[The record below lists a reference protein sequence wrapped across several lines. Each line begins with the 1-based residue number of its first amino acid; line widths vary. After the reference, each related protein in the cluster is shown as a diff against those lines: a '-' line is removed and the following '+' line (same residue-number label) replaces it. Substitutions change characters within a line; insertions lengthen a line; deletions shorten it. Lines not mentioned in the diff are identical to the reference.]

1 MYAPGITI
9 AEYKTLCTPVC
20 GQVLPSKLPPG
31 QAPFPVKRNYD
42 FYDEGGEKRMG
53 CVICGTPFGLFKEGE
68 KHFATCVGR
77 NGNPGGYHLMG
88 CQWFDCEEFL
98 AHREKAGKGT
108 QLTRGRPEAEKEGPV
123 RKGRGTRISNPFE
136 QYIINS
142 KQQTLFIWPLDS
154 SPDLLFAIWL
164 DACEWSFDRIGK
176 SRKETVRDMGIAQKG
191 GYWDTG
197 ACGLSSS
204 LTEGSV

>member
-1 MYAPGITI
+1 M
-9 AEYKTLCTPVC
+9 EEL
-20 GQVLPSKLPPG
+20 S
-31 QAPFPVKRNYD
+31 VKRVNRKAHCD
-42 FYDEGGEKRMG
+42 
-53 CVICGTPFGLFKEGE
+53 CVSESLFNADVPQKVAIKAMSSAAHCHDRSPRSTFTENLHSSRKTRCHPSSRLRLFK
-68 KHFATCVGR
+68 
-77 NGNPGGYHLMG
+77 
-88 CQWFDCEEFL
+88 
-98 AHREKAGKGT
+98 
-108 QLTRGRPEAEKEGPV
+108 
-123 RKGRGTRISNPFE
+123 SSSPFE